1 MFFEDE
7 TLDNFD
13 PNNPI
18 HWLLLLALIGFS
30 FYGFWQVSRAPQK
43 TASPTHRYNR
53 QTGKVETPTKI
64 SKMLACSA
72 LRRASGLYNL

>member
-30 FYGFWQVSRAPQK
+30 FYGFWQVSKTPQK

-53 QTGKVETPTKI
+53 QTGKVETNKD
-64 SKMLACSA
+64 
-72 LRRASGLYNL
+72 